1 MDENTNNHYEDEI
14 KPIEEKVAESDI
26 DKEKKEKEIN
36 IKKKQPFHLDQSK
49 DSSEESSDWG
59 SFGIRSTES
68 LEILEDE
75 TFYRTPV
82 TNIIES
88 NAEYYFLVELPGLD
102 KKHVNITLQEEIL
115 EITGEISLKQK
126 DEKEHKDKKEEK
138 EKKEKKE
145 EKKDK
150 HKEKKDKKKEK
161 HKEIKGDYLRREF
174 RSASFYRS
182 FQLPEEI
189 NTEGID
195 ASFKKGVLRL
205 TIPKKTVE
213 SSDKKVIEI
222 K

>member
-49 DSSEESSDWG
+49 DSSEKSPDWG